1 MLCGFNDDTDFN
13 LEIYDDVSCV
23 NWLSALR
30 RSLLPQSSGSE
41 HSKDCQDIIKEHI
54 FVDESTHFL
63 LALNYLVPL
72 KRVL

>member
-1 MLCGFNDDTDFN
+1 MLCGFNDDTDFS
-13 LEIYDDVSCV
+13 LEVYDDVSGV

-30 RSLLPQSSGSE
+30 RSLLPQSSGSG
-41 HSKDCQDIIKEHI
+41 HSKDCQDIIIQHI

-63 LALNYLVPL
+63 LTLNFLVFL